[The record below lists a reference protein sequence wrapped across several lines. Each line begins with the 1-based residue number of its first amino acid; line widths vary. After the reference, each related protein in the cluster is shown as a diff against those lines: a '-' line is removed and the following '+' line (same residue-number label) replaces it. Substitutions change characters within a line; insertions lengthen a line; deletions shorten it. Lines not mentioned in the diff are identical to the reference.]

1 MRGDFDEQE
10 HVVVERR
17 RIEFGASVSNCGD
30 NKSCTC
36 SASLEQAALQ
46 AMRLVAIPAKTA

>member
-1 MRGDFDEQE
+1 VRGDFDEQE